1 MGGSQFYHN
10 CAMSFHCIPY
20 KEECEEEFRLTGV
33 LNVLFVIKITA
44 IEGRFDYI
52 IEYYKFREDN
62 LNPYNSDE
70 EIFFYN
76 NKNNFNP
83 QEESSR
89 TNNEEMIEIN
99 SNPREESSRTN
110 LDFTKQQKKQNKV
123 LGKRKNKDEVDTK
136 MLQIQQNYQKDLLNK
151 KQRLEENDYQK
162 DIDFETD
169 KEEIEKELNKL
180 LTE

>member
-1 MGGSQFYHN
+1 MKKRNLYYWR
-10 CAMSFHCIPY
+10 A
-20 KEECEEEFRLTGV
+20 ER
-33 LNVLFVIKITA
+33 NVDKTKYILKSYENFERKKSDII
-44 IEGRFDYI
+44 IFPEI
-52 IEYYKFREDN
+52 IEKLRNID
-62 LNPYNSDE
+62 NSDK
-70 EIFFYN
+70 EIIFYN

-99 SNPREESSRTN
+99 SNPQEESSKTN

-123 LGKRKNKDEVDTK
+123 LGKRKNNDEVDTK

-151 KQRLEENDYQK
+151 KQKLEENGYQK
-162 DIDFETD
+162 DMDFETD

-180 LTE
+180 LMG